1 MKRKRGSS
9 PTVREGV
16 KHNAPPVGLT
26 ARTTPTVRHLLVVR
40 PGCTLLAVSKH
51 PAATST
57 INSPELAPSKLFARE
72 EQRSLSGWTV
82 ARKFMIRHSKYHQ
95 TFENPNVGGK

>member
-26 ARTTPTVRHLLVVR
+26 ARTTPTVRYLLVVR
-40 PGCTLLAVSKH
+40 LGCTILAVSKH

-57 INSPELAPSKLFARE
+57 INSPELAPLKIVCRE
-72 EQRSLSGWTV
+72 AQRLRLDRC
-82 ARKFMIRHSKYHQ
+82 A
-95 TFENPNVGGK
+95 